1 MIPLFDYIKL
11 VFSKNEKDWKEL
23 SNTDKS
29 RNFFMLNRFM
39 AIRYPYQASHLCHYK
54 IDPIAVSDYWHRIMS
69 SQFSS
74 TPNWIY
80 AKTVKKKD
88 IEKKLDLPSNEMIKW
103 HCEKNEISR
112 KDFDQHVTF
121 FGESFLKEL
130 KTLEKTLKSQGL
142 LNI

>member
-39 AIRYPYQASHLCHYK
+39 AIKYPYQASHLCHYK

-80 AKTVKKKD
+80 AKTVKKKAV
-88 IEKKLDLPSNEMIKW
+88 KIK
-103 HCEKNEISR
+103 C
-112 KDFDQHVTF
+112 TF
-121 FGESFLKEL
+121 FYLCYLVHLKIMIVMPPYY
-130 KTLEKTLKSQGL
+130 
-142 LNI
+142 NISYIR